1 MINTLGRWFNRM
13 KRRLQFF
20 PAILGLLVVFS
31 NVLSAQRALPPG
43 FDSKKPIRLD
53 GVVTM
58 FQWTNP
64 LSFVGIRVNDGKE
77 PSVIYLCALPG
88 SSMLQHLGLKRDT
101 FKEGKNVRVEGYLSK
116 DGSDRAYAR
125 LITSPDGKTL
135 FDGSAISFAADGR
148 DFKFADPG
156 KQAR

>member
-1 MINTLGRWFNRM
+1 M
-13 KRRLQFF
+13 KTRLQFF
-20 PAILGLLVVFS
+20 AAILGLFVVFS
-31 NVLSAQRALPPG
+31 TVLSAQRALPPG
-43 FDSKKPIRLD
+43 FDSKKPIRVD

-64 LSFVGIRVNDGKE
+64 LSFVGVRVNDGRE
-77 PSVIYLCALPG
+77 PLVIYLCALPG
-88 SSMLQHLGLKRDT
+88 SSMLQHLGLNRDAL
-101 FKEGKNVRVEGYLSK
+101 KEGQSVRVESYLSK
-116 DGSDRAYAR
+116 DGSNRAYAR

-148 DFKFADPG
+148 YVKFPTPG